1 MTWLIIILILV
12 IVIGPVMYLVP
23 TAADKR
29 LTGLR
34 AEARRLGLNVQV
46 TSVPKLDP
54 SSDER
59 VTAGG
64 KRLEPRIQCAAYH
77 LMLGENLAN
86 VGQLQ
91 LLKLPAQPTVLVNE
105 VAPGWAL
112 QQDSDAAFWQRYNAG
127 GQGVEHLL
135 EAVALLPVEALGIA
149 ISPRSV
155 SCYWRER
162 AEPESGAVDAIAAA
176 LKLLRDDLIER
187 F

>member
-1 MTWLIIILILV
+1 
-12 IVIGPVMYLVP
+12 MYLIP

-29 LTGLR
+29 LAGLR
-34 AEARRLGLNVQV
+34 AEARRLGLNVQI

-64 KRLEPRIQCAAYH
+64 KPLDPRVQCAAYH
-77 LMLGENLAN
+77 LMVGENLAN
-86 VGQLQ
+86 VGQLL
-91 LLKLPAQPTVLVNE
+91 LLKLPERPTVLVDE
-105 VAPGWAL
+105 VAPGWSL
-112 QQDSDAAFWQRYNAG
+112 QQDSDAAFWQQYNAG
-127 GQGVEHLL
+127 GKGVERLF
-135 EAVALLPVEALGIA
+135 EAVSLLPIEVLGFA
-149 ISPRSV
+149 ISARSI

-162 AEPESGAVDAIAAA
+162 AEPESGAVQAIADA